1 MNFTPVF
8 IYLLMYVC
16 RLGGK
21 RQEEVEAGG
30 VIYQPGPTQSSFAQ
44 SLQRGAVH
52 QPEVF
57 KQDSQALP
65 AWPLQQID
73 SVALRSTC
81 LLTHLV
87 APPSFKKH
95 PAYAVSSFS

>member
-44 SLQRGAVH
+44 SL
-52 QPEVF
+52 F
-57 KQDSQALP
+57 KEAQSVNQKSLNRTP
-65 AWPLQQID
+65 KLYLQGLC
-73 SVALRSTC
+73 SR
-81 LLTHLV
+81 LTQ
-87 APPSFKKH
+87 
-95 PAYAVSSFS
+95 